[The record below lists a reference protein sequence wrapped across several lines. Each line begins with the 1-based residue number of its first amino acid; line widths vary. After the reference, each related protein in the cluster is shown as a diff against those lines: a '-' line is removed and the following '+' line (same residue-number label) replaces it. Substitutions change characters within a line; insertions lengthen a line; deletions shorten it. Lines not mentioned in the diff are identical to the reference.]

1 MQNCNQCGKCCTKY
15 GAADLATNQQEIEL
29 WALFNPDIF
38 QYVKNDA
45 LWFDPKTGEQLT
57 QCPFLV
63 LSSEKNSQ
71 EKNKYTCSIYHDRPQ
86 DCRHYP
92 SLISEM
98 INDDCEMLEPID
110 VQNTFKAQ
118 QTLNILMIDSRT

>member
-15 GAADLATNQQEIEL
+15 GAADLDTNQQEIEM
-29 WALFNPDIF
+29 WALFNPEIF
-38 QYVKNDA
+38 QYVKNDK

-57 QCPFLV
+57 QCPFLE
-63 LSSEKNSQ
+63 LARETFPQGKD
-71 EKNKYTCSIYHDRPQ
+71 KYTCSIYHDRPQ

-98 INDDCEMLEPID
+98 INDGCEMLEPAD
-110 VQNTFKAQ
+110 KQNHFKAQ
-118 QTLNILMIDSRT
+118 KTLDILMIDSRS

>member
-15 GAADLATNQQEIEL
+15 GAADLDTNQDEIEM
-29 WALFNPDIF
+29 WALF
-38 QYVKNDA
+38 
-45 LWFDPKTGEQLT
+45 KTGEQLT

-63 LSSEKNSQ
+63 LSSKKYPQ
-71 EKNKYTCSIYHDRPQ
+71 EKDKYTCSIYHDRPQ

-110 VQNTFKAQ
+110 KQNPFKAQ
-118 QTLNILMIDSRT
+118 KKLDILMIDSRS

>member
-15 GAADLATNQQEIEL
+15 GAADLDTNQDEIEM
-29 WALFNPDIF
+29 WALFNPEIF
-38 QYVKNDA
+38 QYVKNA
-45 LWFDPKTGEQLT
+45 QLWFDPKTGEQLT

-63 LSSEKNSQ
+63 LSSKKYPQ
-71 EKNKYTCSIYHDRPQ
+71 EKDKYTCSIYHDRPQ

-110 VQNTFKAQ
+110 KQNPFKAQ
-118 QTLNILMIDSRT
+118 KKLDILMIDSRS

>member
-15 GAADLATNQQEIEL
+15 GAADLDTNQQEIEM
-29 WALFNPDIF
+29 WALFNPEIF
-38 QYVKNDA
+38 QYVKNDK

-57 QCPFLV
+57 QCPFLE
-63 LSSEKNSQ
+63 LASKTFPQ
-71 EKNKYTCSIYHDRPQ
+71 EKDKYTCSIYHDRPQ

-98 INDDCEMLEPID
+98 INDGCEMLEPAD
-110 VQNTFKAQ
+110 KQNHFKAQ
-118 QTLNILMIDSRT
+118 KTLDILMIDSRS

>member
-15 GAADLATNQQEIEL
+15 GAADLDTNQQEIKM
-29 WALFNPDIF
+29 WALFNPEIF
-38 QYVKNDA
+38 QYVKNDK

-57 QCPFLV
+57 QCPFLE
-63 LSSEKNSQ
+63 LASKTFTQ
-71 EKNKYTCSIYHDRPQ
+71 EKDKYTCSIYHDRPQ

-98 INDDCEMLEPID
+98 INDGCEMLEAAD
-110 VQNTFKAQ
+110 KQNHFKAQ
-118 QTLNILMIDSRT
+118 KTLDILMIDSRS

>member
-15 GAADLATNQQEIEL
+15 GGADLDANQDEIEL
-29 WALFNPDIF
+29 WALFNPEIF
-38 QYVKNDA
+38 QYVKNDQ
-45 LWFDPKTGEQLT
+45 LWFDPQTGEQLT
-57 QCPFLV
+57 HCPFLA
-63 LSSEKNSQ
+63 LASKKEPQ
-71 EKNKYTCSIYHDRPQ
+71 EKDKYTCSIYHDRPQ

-110 VQNTFKAQ
+110 KQHPFKAQ
-118 QTLNILMIDSRT
+118 QQLNILMIDSRF